1 MNSSKNEFEEKDT
14 EVVYIKNKK
23 TGEFEVYGN
32 LSSRDIFDKTWPYG
46 QYLLQSRDGGLS
58 LKSIPPTY
66 YPELEASLSIIQDA
80 FTKAIAD
87 KKVSPQLQAKYSK
100 LTKKQQEAWKQW
112 KEAFKTDVVYLPSNQ
127 ELAEAGVQA
136 IRKYMIELIESRT
149 LNENS

>member
-1 MNSSKNEFEEKDT
+1 MSSSKTEFEEKDT
-14 EVVYIKNKK
+14 EVVYVKNKE

-32 LSSRDIFDKTWPYG
+32 LTSLNIFDRTWPYG
-46 QYLLQSRDGGLS
+46 QYLLESRNGGIS

-87 KKVSPQLQAKYSK
+87 KKVSPQLQKKYSK
-100 LTKKQQEAWKQW
+100 LTKKQQAAWKQW

-127 ELAEAGVQA
+127 ELAEAGIQA
-136 IRKYMIELIESRT
+136 IRDYMVNMIESRT
-149 LNENS
+149 